1 MEITL
6 NAKVECTD
14 GEIWYP
20 AGRCVSVLFNPLDEK
35 VTHLVVK
42 ADKAPHIQYLVPVE
56 LAAETSAEEIRLSC
70 SRDDLE
76 KMDPFIKTTYIEK
89 SVPASTIGGAG
100 MYGMGGFY
108 YAPYVMLDVIV
119 KVPEE
124 HQQIPAGELAIRR
137 GTHVEATDGEVGK
150 VDEFVV
156 NPKTGHITHLVMREG
171 HLWGQKEVVIPVS
184 ALGETRENT
193 VHLKL
198 DKHQIE
204 ILPTLPIHRRWG

>member
-1 MEITL
+1 MEISL
-6 NAKVECTD
+6 NAKVECTN
-14 GEIWYP
+14 GESWYP
-20 AGRCVSVLFNPLDEK
+20 VGRCVSVLFNPLDEK
-35 VTHLVVK
+35 VTHMVVK
-42 ADKAPHIQYLVPVE
+42 ADKAPHTQYKVPVE
-56 LAAETSAEEIRLSC
+56 LAAETSSEEIRLAC
-70 SRDDLE
+70 SRADLE
-76 KMDPFIKTTYIEK
+76 KMAPFIKTTYIEK
-89 SVPASTIGGAG
+89 SVPASMIGGAG

-156 NPKTGHITHLVMREG
+156 NPKNGHITHLVMREG

-184 ALGETRENT
+184 ALGETREDT

-198 DKHQIE
+198 DKLQVE
-204 ILPTLPIHRRWG
+204 TLPTLPIHRRWG